1 MRCFCRKL
9 LGDRRGESASEFAMV
24 APFLLLLL
32 VGIVEFGRA
41 IWMQSTLNSAV
52 TAAARCAS
60 VNANL
65 CGAPGATQSYAASQ
79 ATGLNLSSTA
89 FTVTAQPCG
98 NQVSAN
104 VPFTFVFDQLLPYAI
119 TLTAQACY
127 PS

>member
-1 MRCFCRKL
+1 MRHLCCRI

-24 APFLLLLL
+24 LPFLLLLL

-41 IWMQSTLNSAV
+41 IWTQSTLNSAV
-52 TAAARCAS
+52 AAAARCAS
-60 VNANL
+60 VNVNL
-65 CGAPGATQSYAASQ
+65 CGAPAATQSYAASQ
-79 ATGLNLSSTA
+79 ATGLNLDSTA
-89 FTVTAQPCG
+89 FTVTVQPCG
-98 NQVSAN
+98 NQVAAN